1 MAAHLTLPEALTV
14 LLLHPDGKLGSVAQ
28 TLTVGLG
35 GAVIADLALRG
46 LVEHDRHRLVPV
58 KAPLTNVPVLNQA
71 FEEITASPK
80 HRYVTTWVTRLG
92 RGALRDEVLAGLVQQ
107 GVLDRQER
115 RVLGL
120 FPATAYPERDGA
132 SRKLLRGAVL
142 DVLEGRSPATPFT
155 AALIGLLHGT
165 GTLRP
170 LFGRFDR
177 HVVARITEGD
187 WIGPAVRSV
196 LQTRQGGATAGA
208 VAGASAAAT

>member
-1 MAAHLTLPEALTV
+1 MVAHLTLPEALTV

-46 LVEHDRHRLVPV
+46 LVQHDRHRVVPAKHRSRRPGARSRV
-58 KAPLTNVPVLNQA
+58 RRDHRV
-71 FEEITASPK
+71 PK
-80 HRYVTTWVTRLG
+80 HRYVTTWVSRLG

-142 DVLEGRSPATPFT
+142 DVLEGRAPATPFT

-177 HVVARITEGD
+177 HVVGQITLGD
-187 WIGPAVRSV
+187 WVGPAVRSV
-196 LQTRQGGATAGA
+196 LQSQQG
-208 VAGASAAAT
+208 AATGAATGSVASTT